1 MGNII
6 PMTITMDSDL
16 KEDFRK
22 FCKKKGYTMSARI
35 SILIF
40 NEMFMQKEDDKN
52 ERTTKVY

>member
-1 MGNII
+1 KII
-6 PMTITMDSDL
+6 PMTITIDSEL
-16 KEDFRK
+16 KEDFRE

-35 SILIF
+35 SVLIF